1 MDHDVD
7 LGRLLHAVEDRTTF
21 LAFVRALAADRRA
34 EIELERASPSS
45 LYGPGAMGWEN
56 TSIDRFLDAGVS
68 WAEDVLGTNDE
79 RVRQF
84 PESPSWKTFA
94 DFLYAARGYE

>member
-1 MDHDVD
+1 MAHDPD
-7 LGRLLHAVEDRTTF
+7 LRRLLDAVNDRTTF
-21 LAFVRALAADRRA
+21 LAFVRALAEDRRA

-45 LYGPGAMGWEN
+45 PYGSGAKGWEN
-56 TSIDRFLDAGVS
+56 TSIEQFLEAGLS

-79 RVRQF
+79 RVHRF

-94 DFLYAARGYE
+94 GFLYAAKIYE